1 MENRSTAIG
10 RALLLSL
17 VVIIALVVVFSSYT
31 VISPGHRGVVVM
43 LGRVEDMVLVEG
55 FHLVLPPVVRQVI
68 PVDVR
73 TKKLEMNVE
82 AASSDLQTMRVT
94 GVLNYHVDPMLANRL
109 YREVGM
115 NYEEIIIVP
124 AMQEGIKAATA
135 QFRIERVLIER
146 AVLKDTIQKILAER
160 LSRNQII
167 VDQFTLADVEFTDE
181 FNRAIER
188 KQVAEQAALQKQYE
202 LQAAEKDVEIALALA
217 EGERKAAVIA
227 AEGRAEARRIEAQ
240 VEAEALGLIAARLTN
255 NPELIRYE
263 WATRLSPGVRTV
275 LLPSGQDFIL
285 DTSALLGE

>member
-10 RALLLSL
+10 RALLLFL
-17 VVIIALVVVFSSYT
+17 VVIVALVIVFSSYT
-31 VISPGHRGVVVM
+31 VIAPGHRGVVIM
-43 LGRVEDMVLVEG
+43 LGRVEETVLVEG

-82 AASSDLQTMRVT
+82 AASSDLQTMGVT

-146 AVLKDTIQKILAER
+146 AVLKDTIQQILAER
-160 LSRNQII
+160 LGRNQIV
-167 VDQFTLADVEFTDE
+167 VDQFTLADVEFTEE

-202 LQAAEKDVEIALALA
+202 LQAAEKDVEIALARA
-217 EGERKAAVIA
+217 EGERKAAIIA
-227 AEGRAEARRIEAQ
+227 AEGRAEARRIEAE
-240 VEAEALGLIAARLTN
+240 VEAEALGLIAARLAN

-263 WATRLSPGVRTV
+263 WATRLSPGIKTV
-275 LLPSGQDFIL
+275 LLPAGQDFIL

>member
-10 RALLLSL
+10 RAVLLFL
-17 VVIIALVVVFSSYT
+17 VVIVALVVVFSSYT
-31 VISPGHRGVVVM
+31 VISPGNRGVVVM
-43 LGRVEDMVLVEG
+43 LGRVEDLVLVEG

-68 PVDVR
+68 QLDVR

-82 AASSDLQTMRVT
+82 AASSDLQVMRVT
-94 GVLNYHVDPMLANRL
+94 GVLNYHVDPMEVNRL

-115 NYEEIIIVP
+115 SYEEIIIVP
-124 AMQEGIKAATA
+124 AMQEAIKAATA

-146 AVLKDTIQKILAER
+146 AVLKDTIQQTLAER
-160 LSRNQII
+160 LGRNQII
-167 VDQFTLADVEFTDE
+167 VDQFTLADVEFTEE

-227 AEGRAEARRIEAQ
+227 AEGRAEARRIEAE

-263 WATRLSPGVRTV
+263 WATRLSPGVKTV

-285 DTSALLGE
+285 DTGMLLAE

>member
-10 RALLLSL
+10 RALLLFL
-17 VVIIALVVVFSSYT
+17 VVVVALVVVFSSYT
-31 VISPGHRGVVVM
+31 VIPPGHRGVVIM
-43 LGRVEDMVLVEG
+43 LGRVEDIVLVEG
-55 FHLVLPPVVRQVI
+55 FHLVLPPVVRQVVQ
-68 PVDVR
+68 VDVR
-73 TKKLEMNVE
+73 TKKLEINVE

-115 NYEEIIIVP
+115 AYEEIIIVP
-124 AMQEGIKAATA
+124 AMQEAIKAATA

-146 AVLKDTIQKILAER
+146 AVLKETIQQILAER
-160 LSRNQII
+160 LGRNQIV
-167 VDQFTLADVEFTDE
+167 VDQFTLADVEFTEE

-202 LQAAEKDVEIALALA
+202 LQAAEKDVEIALARA

-263 WATRLSPGVRTV
+263 WATRLSPGVKTV